1 PLFTPSLPGAD
12 APQGMITGTVTYLQ
26 RVALAPDAVISVS
39 LQDVT
44 LAEGPSKLIIEQRFP
59 AAGRQV
65 PIAFRLPYDSAS
77 IDNSHRYSLRATIT
91 TRGKLNFT
99 TTTTRRKLNFT
110 PPATYPVLTGSGIR
124 NVEMVLQAVGGPT
137 KPATTTATRPSG

>member
-99 TTTTRRKLNFT
+99 TTS
-110 PPATYPVLTGSGIR
+110 TYPVLTGSGIR

-137 KPATTTATRPSG
+137 KPATTTAT